1 MSGPDPGPDRRSAL
15 PDTVTAT
22 LQERGSKYGDFRDE
36 AQLTQCLK
44 RVMQQSPNWTKRRL
58 NDSQTEA
65 LEMIATKIARI
76 LNGDPNHADNWHD
89 IAGCARLVEARLPKQ
104 DSSTS

>member
-1 MSGPDPGPDRRSAL
+1 MTQLPDNLSATLLDRR
-15 PDTVTAT
+15 
-22 LQERGSKYGDFRDE
+22 SKYGDFREE
-36 AQLTQCLK
+36 AQVTQCLK
-44 RVMQQSPNWTKRRL
+44 RVMQQAPNWIKRRL

-89 IAGCARLVEARLPKQ
+89 IAGYARLVEDRLPKQ
-104 DSSTS
+104 DPPIS